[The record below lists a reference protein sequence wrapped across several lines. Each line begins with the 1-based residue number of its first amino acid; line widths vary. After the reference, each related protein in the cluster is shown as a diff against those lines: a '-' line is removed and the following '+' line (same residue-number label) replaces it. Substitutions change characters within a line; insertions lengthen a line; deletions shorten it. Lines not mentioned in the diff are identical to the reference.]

1 MQPITLTTDFG
12 LRDAYVAALKGV
24 ILGINPKAIIVDI
37 SHFIEPQN
45 IKQAAFVLS
54 TVHRY
59 FPKDTIHAVIVD
71 PGVGSQRRAIIL
83 KTQEAL
89 FVAPDNGVLSYVI
102 HSASAPPRGASP
114 EAGSMTLTPGVLAVE
129 ITDPRFWNH
138 PVSTTFHG
146 RDIFAPVA
154 AHLSLGVPPQEFG
167 EPVTSLT
174 VFPLPRPQLGPG
186 GELIGQVLHI
196 DIFGNVITNIRQ
208 EDLRP
213 GRLHLQIAGQ
223 RIDAL
228 TATYANAE
236 VDQLH
241 AVVGSSGYVEIAV
254 RNGSAASLLGV
265 KLGDEVR
272 INNG

>member
-102 HSASAPPRGASP
+102 HNASAPPRGASP
-114 EAGSMTLTPGVLAVE
+114 EAGSMALTPGVLAVE
-129 ITDPRFWNH
+129 ITDPRFWHH

-186 GELIGQVLHI
+186 GELIGHVLYI
-196 DIFGNVITNIRQ
+196 DTFGNVITSIRQ

-228 TATYANAE
+228 TATYGNAE

-254 RNGSAASLLGV
+254 RNGSAAALLGV

>member
-54 TVHRY
+54 TIHRY

-89 FVAPDNGVLSYVI
+89 FVAPDNGVLSYII
-102 HSASAPPRGASP
+102 HNASASPRRASP
-114 EAGSMTLTPGVLAVE
+114 EAGPMPLPPGVLAVE
-129 ITDPRFWNH
+129 ITNPRFWHH

-186 GELIGQVLHI
+186 GELIGHVLHI
-196 DIFGNVITNIRQ
+196 DTFGNVITSIRQ

-213 GRLHLQIAGQ
+213 GRLHLQIAVQ
-223 RIDAL
+223 HIDAL

-236 VDQLH
+236 VDQLN

-254 RNGSAASLLGV
+254 RNGSAAALLGV
-265 KLGDEVR
+265 KIGDEVR

>member
-89 FVAPDNGVLSYVI
+89 FVAPDNGVLSYII
-102 HSASAPPRGASP
+102 HNASASPRRASP
-114 EAGSMTLTPGVLAVE
+114 EAGPMPLPPGVLAVE
-129 ITDPRFWNH
+129 ITNPRFWHH

-186 GELIGQVLHI
+186 GELIGHVLYI
-196 DIFGNVITNIRQ
+196 DTFGNVITSIRQ

-228 TATYANAE
+228 TATYGNAE

-254 RNGSAASLLGV
+254 RNGSAAALLGV
-265 KLGDEVR
+265 KIGDEVR

>member
-12 LRDAYVAALKGV
+12 LQDAYVAALKGV
-24 ILGINPKAIIVDI
+24 ILGINPKATIIDI
-37 SHFIEPQN
+37 SHFIQPQN

-71 PGVGSQRRAIIL
+71 PGVGSSSRAIIL

-89 FVAPDNGVLSYVI
+89 FVAPDNGVLSYI
-102 HSASAPPRGASP
+102 LHHASPGGASP
-114 EAGSMTLTPGVLAVE
+114 EAGSIALPPGVLAVE
-129 ITDPRFWNH
+129 ITNPRLWHH
-138 PVSTTFHG
+138 PVSSTFHG

-167 EPVTSLT
+167 EPVTSLE

-196 DIFGNVITNIRQ
+196 DIFGNVITSIRQ
-208 EDLRP
+208 EDLRSD
-213 GRLHLQIAGQ
+213 RFHLQIAGR
-223 RIDAL
+223 RIESLA
-228 TATYANAE
+228 ATYANAE
-236 VDQLH
+236 IDQLH
-241 AVVGSSGYVEIAV
+241 AVVGSSGYVEVAV
-254 RNGSAASLLGV
+254 RNGSAAALLGV
-265 KLGDEVR
+265 KPGDEMR
-272 INNG
+272 INSG

>member
-1 MQPITLTTDFG
+1 M
-12 LRDAYVAALKGV
+12 A
-24 ILGINPKAIIVDI
+24 
-37 SHFIEPQN
+37 
-45 IKQAAFVLS
+45 
-54 TVHRY
+54 
-59 FPKDTIHAVIVD
+59 
-71 PGVGSQRRAIIL
+71 
-83 KTQEAL
+83 
-89 FVAPDNGVLSYVI
+89 
-102 HSASAPPRGASP
+102 
-114 EAGSMTLTPGVLAVE
+114 LTPGVLAVE
-129 ITDPRFWNH
+129 ITDPRFWHH

-186 GELIGQVLHI
+186 GELIGHVLHI
-196 DIFGNVITNIRQ
+196 DTFGNVITSIRQ

-213 GRLHLQIAGQ
+213 GRLHLQIAVQ
-223 RIDAL
+223 HIDAL

-236 VDQLH
+236 VDQLN

-254 RNGSAASLLGV
+254 RNGSAAALLGV
-265 KLGDEVR
+265 KIGDEVR

>member
-45 IKQAAFVLS
+45 IQQAAFVLS
-54 TVHRY
+54 TVYRY
-59 FPKDTIHAVIVD
+59 FPKDSIHAVIVD
-71 PGVGSQRRAIIL
+71 PEVGSQRRAIIL
-83 KTQEAL
+83 RTQEAL
-89 FVAPDNGVLSYVI
+89 FVAPDNGVLSYI
-102 HSASAPPRGASP
+102 LHDASPGGAPP
-114 EAGSMTLTPGVLAVE
+114 EAGPIALPPGVLGVE
-129 ITDPRFWNH
+129 ITNPRFWYH

-154 AHLSLGVPPQEFG
+154 AHLSLGVPLQEFG
-167 EPVTSLT
+167 KPVTSLT
-174 VFPLPRPQLGPG
+174 VFPLPRPQPGPR

-196 DIFGNVITNIRQ
+196 DIFGNVITSIRQ
-208 EDLRP
+208 EDLRA
-213 GRLHLQIAGQ
+213 GRFHLQIAGQ
-223 RIDAL
+223 HIESLA
-228 TATYANAE
+228 ATYANAE
-236 VDQLH
+236 IDQLH

-254 RNGSAASLLGV
+254 RNSSAAALLSV
-265 KLGDEVR
+265 KPGDEVR